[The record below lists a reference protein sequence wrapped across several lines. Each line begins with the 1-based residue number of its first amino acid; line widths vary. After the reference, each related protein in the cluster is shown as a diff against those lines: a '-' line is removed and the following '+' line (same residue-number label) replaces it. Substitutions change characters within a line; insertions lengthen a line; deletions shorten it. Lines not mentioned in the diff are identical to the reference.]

1 MLQTEALAYSP
12 QVMRDTHGP
21 GKDGGVVYV
30 RDGLTEGIVESL
42 IRPLQFLPERNTAIP
57 S

>member
-12 QVMRDTHGP
+12 QVMRDALGP

-30 RDGLTEGIVESL
+30 RDGLTNSTNRDLDV
-42 IRPLQFLPERNTAIP
+42 
-57 S
+57 